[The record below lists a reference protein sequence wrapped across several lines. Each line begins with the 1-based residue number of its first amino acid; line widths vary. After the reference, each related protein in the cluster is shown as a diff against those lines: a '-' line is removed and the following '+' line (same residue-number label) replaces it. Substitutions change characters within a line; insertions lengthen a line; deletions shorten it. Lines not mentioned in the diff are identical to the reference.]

1 MKILGLGVP
10 EMLIMLMLLV
20 PVALVVALI
29 VVLAK
34 RAGSQQPLP
43 DERQRASALAYQRLS
58 QLDDLYKR
66 GAITEE
72 EYVEKAGV
80 YARSVSLIGKAAL
93 MGFMDGFERGL
104 SGNYRYEIAGK
115 AVVCSHCGGEEFDE
129 RSGQLNTAGASLLN
143 LDWANATARV
153 LVCQSCGH
161 LEWFL

>member
-1 MKILGLGVP
+1 MF
-10 EMLIMLMLLV
+10 
-20 PVALVVALI
+20 
-29 VVLAK
+29 
-34 RAGSQQPLP
+34 
-43 DERQRASALAYQRLS
+43 
-58 QLDDLYKR
+58 DDLIR
-66 GAITEE
+66 DGDEMTGNGT
-72 EYVEKAGV
+72 AG
-80 YARSVSLIGKAAL
+80 RQL

>member
-1 MKILGLGVP
+1 
-10 EMLIMLMLLV
+10 
-20 PVALVVALI
+20 
-29 VVLAK
+29 
-34 RAGSQQPLP
+34 
-43 DERQRASALAYQRLS
+43 
-58 QLDDLYKR
+58 
-66 GAITEE
+66 
-72 EYVEKAGV
+72 
-80 YARSVSLIGKAAL
+80 

-129 RSGQLNTAGASLLN
+129 RSGQLDTAGASLLN